1 MQKRE
6 LYVEK
11 RITPSYCT
19 TFLRVS
25 SECHSVLG
33 KHFILNGKYN
43 PDKKRAF
50 FLFDKII
57 LLFLNTF
64 NFSVIYTCG
73 DTLQRL

>member
-1 MQKRE
+1 MQKSE
-6 LYVEK
+6 LYFEK
-11 RITPSYCT
+11 RIMPSYCT

-64 NFSVIYTCG
+64 NFSFVYACNNM
-73 DTLQRL
+73 LQRL